1 MKFIMRNNLK
11 INNEEIF
18 LRKQIRKII
27 SEVYV
32 DSSLGTAEDTYNPI
46 RTSLVNFNELIYRLG
61 KKFGFEHEM
70 LKEIVWE
77 IRMERN
83 PDKLQEA
90 IVEILKK
97 YGAYKDF
104 RHLIYM
110 NENDDIDELYP
121 MLVGEE
127 DLDEVE

>member
-1 MKFIMRNNLK
+1 MKFTMQNNLK
-11 INNEEIF
+11 FNNEEIF

-46 RTSLVNFNELIYRLG
+46 RTSLLNFNELIYMLG

-70 LKEIVWE
+70 LKEILWE

-83 PDKLQEA
+83 PDKLQKE
-90 IVEILKK
+90 IIRILKN

-104 RHLIYM
+104 HHLIYM
-110 NENDDIDELYP
+110 NENDIVDELYP
-121 MLVGEE
+121 MLVGED
-127 DLDEVE
+127 DLGDIK